1 MKHQKYTV
9 EDIAQDKRFRDWVL
23 SENSDAAEYWSRW
36 LAEHPDQLP
45 LIREARFLVR
55 NIRFRE
61 HHLSSG
67 DKQKLW
73 EQIDHRTGPS
83 TRKEGPVR
91 YLNPDKPGRSAPQ
104 DSEEEG
110 TAHFPRRTWTGTE
123 SAFRHPA
130 LVYAGKLAA
139 AAVVLIALGLG
150 AALWLSPAADDAVTY
165 RTGYGE
171 TQSVTLTDGTEV
183 VLNANTELRIAPTW
197 EASGSRD
204 VWLEGEAYFN
214 VSQTGH
220 PFVVHTGEIDAHV
233 LGTAFNAYARNN
245 KVLFELASGRLL
257 LDNRLT
263 RTSLEMA
270 PGDQVVYKD
279 ASVDPERRKI
289 QTAEVAAW
297 RENLL
302 IFRRT
307 PLDEI
312 GALLADN
319 YGLDV
324 IFKDEQLSR
333 QYFTGTIPSDDID
346 RLLATLSRAFD
357 LNIERRDRTVI
368 IQNDT
373 ETR

>member
-1 MKHQKYTV
+1 MKHRKYTV
-9 EDIAQDKRFRDWVL
+9 EDIAQDKSFRDWVL
-23 SENSDAAEYWSRW
+23 SDDSDAAEYWSRW

-55 NIRFRE
+55 NIRFKE
-61 HHLSSG
+61 HQLSSG

-83 TRKEGPVR
+83 TRKVGPIR
-91 YLNPDKPGRSAPQ
+91 YLNPDKPGRSVPQ

-110 TAHFPRRTWTGTE
+110 TAHFPRRIWTGTE
-123 SAFRHPA
+123 SALRHPA
-130 LVYAGKLAA
+130 MVHVGRLAA

-150 AALWLSPAADDAVTY
+150 AALWMSPASDDVVNY

-183 VLNANTELRIAPTW
+183 VLNANTELRVAPIW
-197 EASGSRD
+197 EASGSRE

-214 VSQTGH
+214 VSQTGQ

-263 RTSLEMA
+263 RTSLEMT

-279 ASVDPERRKI
+279 AAIDPERRKI

-307 PLDEI
+307 SLDEI
-312 GALLADN
+312 GELLADN
-319 YGLDV
+319 YGLKV

-333 QYFTGTIPSDDID
+333 QYFTGTVPSDDID

-357 LNIERRDRTVI
+357 LHIERRDRTVI
-368 IQNDT
+368 IQNDS